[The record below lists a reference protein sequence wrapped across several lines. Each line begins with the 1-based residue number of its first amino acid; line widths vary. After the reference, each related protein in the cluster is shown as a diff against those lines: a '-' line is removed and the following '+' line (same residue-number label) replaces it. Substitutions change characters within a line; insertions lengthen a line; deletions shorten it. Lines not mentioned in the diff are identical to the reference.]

1 MDYFGEEIK
10 HFDVVEKKPLQESTD
25 FDTKMLGELIEMLG
39 VKFVQDNLTLFE
51 QAMSGYV
58 IELQQAYQVYKK
70 APEQQAELLSTSHK
84 IKGALASVGL
94 KRLQQIAA
102 LAQNGD
108 AENWQGNIAHW
119 VDILVQEWQLDVNK
133 LRLWLSE
140 M

>member
-1 MDYFGEEIK
+1 M
-10 HFDVVEKKPLQESTD
+10 
-25 FDTKMLGELIEMLG
+25 
-39 VKFVQDNLTLFE
+39 
-51 QAMSGYV
+51 
-58 IELQQAYQVYKK
+58 IELQQTYQAYEK
-70 APEQQAELLSTSHK
+70 APEHQAELLSTAHK

-108 AENWQGNIAHW
+108 VENWQENIAHW

-133 LRLWLSE
+133 LRHWLSE